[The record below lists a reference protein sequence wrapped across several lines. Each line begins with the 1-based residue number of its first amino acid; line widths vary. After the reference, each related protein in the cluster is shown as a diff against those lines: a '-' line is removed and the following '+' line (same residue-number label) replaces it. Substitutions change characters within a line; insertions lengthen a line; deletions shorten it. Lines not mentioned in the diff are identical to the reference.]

1 MKTVSSHLNKMINR
15 KIYVIIIYRERNK
28 KKKKERKKEN
38 EGMRGRGIVNYLDDV
53 SVFNHFYYNMIS
65 LIFYLWLE
73 LEAITQCQT
82 LNNRLPM
89 I

>member
-1 MKTVSSHLNKMINR
+1 MKTLSSHLNKMMNR
-15 KIYVIIIYRERNK
+15 KIYIIIIYRERNK
-28 KKKKERKKEN
+28 KKGKEKEN
-38 EGMRGRGIVNYLDDV
+38 EGIRGRGIVNYLDDV

>member
-1 MKTVSSHLNKMINR
+1 MKTLSSHLNKKINR
-15 KIYVIIIYRERNK
+15 KIYIIIIYRERNK
-28 KKKKERKKEN
+28 KKGKKKEN

-53 SVFNHFYYNMIS
+53 SVFNQFNYNLIS
-65 LIFYLWLE
+65 SIFYLWLE

>member
-1 MKTVSSHLNKMINR
+1 MKTLSSHLNKMINR
-15 KIYVIIIYRERNK
+15 KIYIVIIYRERK
-28 KKKKERKKEN
+28 KKKGKKKEN
-38 EGMRGRGIVNYLDDV
+38 EGMRGRGIVNYLHDV
-53 SVFNHFYYNMIS
+53 SVFNHYYYNLIS

>member
-1 MKTVSSHLNKMINR
+1 
-15 KIYVIIIYRERNK
+15 
-28 KKKKERKKEN
+28 
-38 EGMRGRGIVNYLDDV
+38 MRGRGIVNYLHDV
-53 SVFNHFYYNMIS
+53 SVFNHFYYNLIS

>member
-1 MKTVSSHLNKMINR
+1 MYIVEREIIKKVNKN
-15 KIYVIIIYRERNK
+15 
-28 KKKKERKKEN
+28 EN

-53 SVFNHFYYNMIS
+53 SIFKHFYYNMIS

>member
-1 MKTVSSHLNKMINR
+1 MKTLSSHLNKMINR
-15 KIYVIIIYRERNK
+15 KIYIVIIYRERNK
-28 KKKKERKKEN
+28 KKEKKKEN
-38 EGMRGRGIVNYLDDV
+38 EGMRGRGIVNYLHDV
-53 SVFNHFYYNMIS
+53 SVFNHFYYNLIS

>member
-1 MKTVSSHLNKMINR
+1 MINR
-15 KIYVIIIYRERNK
+15 KIYIVIIYRERNK
-28 KKKKERKKEN
+28 KKKGKKKEN
-38 EGMRGRGIVNYLDDV
+38 EGMRGRGIVNYLHDV
-53 SVFNHFYYNMIS
+53 SVFNHFYYNLIS

>member
-1 MKTVSSHLNKMINR
+1 MKTLSSHLNI
-15 KIYVIIIYRERNK
+15 IIIYRERNK
-28 KKKKERKKEN
+28 KKGKKKEN

-53 SVFNHFYYNMIS
+53 SVFNHFNYNLIS

>member
-1 MKTVSSHLNKMINR
+1 
-15 KIYVIIIYRERNK
+15 
-28 KKKKERKKEN
+28 
-38 EGMRGRGIVNYLDDV
+38 MRGRGIVNYLDDV
-53 SVFNHFYYNMIS
+53 SDFNHFYYYMIS

>member
-1 MKTVSSHLNKMINR
+1 MKTLSSHLNKMINR
-15 KIYVIIIYRERNK
+15 KIYIIIIYRERNK
-28 KKKKERKKEN
+28 KKGKKKEN

-53 SVFNHFYYNMIS
+53 SVVNLFYYNMIS

>member
-1 MKTVSSHLNKMINR
+1 MKTLSSHLNKMINR
-15 KIYVIIIYRERNK
+15 KIYIVIIYRERNK
-28 KKKKERKKEN
+28 KKKGKKKEN

-53 SVFNHFYYNMIS
+53 SVFNHFYYNLIS

>member
-1 MKTVSSHLNKMINR
+1 
-15 KIYVIIIYRERNK
+15 
-28 KKKKERKKEN
+28 
-38 EGMRGRGIVNYLDDV
+38 MRGRGIVNYLDDV
-53 SVFNHFYYNMIS
+53 SVVNHFYYNMIS

>member
-1 MKTVSSHLNKMINR
+1 MKTLSSHLNKMMNR
-15 KIYVIIIYRERNK
+15 KIYIIIIYRERNK
-28 KKKKERKKEN
+28 KKRKGKEKEN

-53 SVFNHFYYNMIS
+53 SVFNHFYYYMIS

>member
-1 MKTVSSHLNKMINR
+1 MKTLSSHLNKMINR
-15 KIYVIIIYRERNK
+15 KIYIVIIYRERNK
-28 KKKKERKKEN
+28 KKKGKKKEN

-53 SVFNHFYYNMIS
+53 SVFNHFYYNKMIS

-73 LEAITQCQT
+73 LEEITQCQT

>member
-1 MKTVSSHLNKMINR
+1 
-15 KIYVIIIYRERNK
+15 
-28 KKKKERKKEN
+28 
-38 EGMRGRGIVNYLDDV
+38 MRGRGIVNYLHDV
-53 SVFNHFYYNMIS
+53 SVFNHYYYNLIS

>member
-1 MKTVSSHLNKMINR
+1 MKTLSSHLNKMINR
-15 KIYVIIIYRERNK
+15 KIYIVIIYRERNK
-28 KKKKERKKEN
+28 KKGKKKEN
-38 EGMRGRGIVNYLDDV
+38 EGMRGRGIVNYLHDV
-53 SVFNHFYYNMIS
+53 SVFNHFYYNLIS

>member
-1 MKTVSSHLNKMINR
+1 MKTLSSHLNKMINR
-15 KIYVIIIYRERNK
+15 KIYIIIIYRERNK
-28 KKKKERKKEN
+28 KKGKKKEN

-53 SVFNHFYYNMIS
+53 TVFNHFNYNLIS

-82 LNNRLPM
+82 LNNRLQM

>member
-1 MKTVSSHLNKMINR
+1 MKTLSSHLNKMMNR
-15 KIYVIIIYRERNK
+15 KIYIIIIYRERNK
-28 KKKKERKKEN
+28 KKGKEKEN
-38 EGMRGRGIVNYLDDV
+38 EGIRGRGIVNYLDDV

-73 LEAITQCQT
+73 LKAITQCQT

>member
-1 MKTVSSHLNKMINR
+1 
-15 KIYVIIIYRERNK
+15 
-28 KKKKERKKEN
+28 
-38 EGMRGRGIVNYLDDV
+38 MRGRGIVNYLDDV
-53 SVFNHFYYNMIS
+53 SVFNHFYYNKMIS

-73 LEAITQCQT
+73 LEKITQCQT

>member
-1 MKTVSSHLNKMINR
+1 
-15 KIYVIIIYRERNK
+15 
-28 KKKKERKKEN
+28 
-38 EGMRGRGIVNYLDDV
+38 MRGRGIVTYLDDV
-53 SVFNHFYYNMIS
+53 SVLNHFYYNMIS